1 METLLKHWIL
11 DCYILNYFLS
21 KRIKIRMWVSW
32 RKGEEPNLVGFYRF
46 DAT

>member
-1 METLLKHWIL
+1 MMETLLRHWIL
-11 DCYILNYFLS
+11 DILNYFLS

-32 RKGEEPNLVGFYRF
+32 RNGKEPNLVGFYRF